1 MKTKKKKKRKK
12 KKREKKRGTKRAKKI
27 MFQER
32 CLRYT
37 KVVCQRKKRDCGS
50 SSESVGPADC
60 D

>member
-1 MKTKKKKKRKK
+1 MKTKKKEKK
-12 KKREKKRGTKRAKKI
+12 KKKKRGTKRAKKI